1 MLTEFNQ
8 DGFIMGSD
16 TAGNKASTNFVA
28 WCWKAGN
35 GTTENND
42 GGISS
47 TVSVNQDAGFS
58 IVSYAGIGSNTNT
71 GHGLNKAPEW
81 IMFKALDDVYNWEV
95 YHHKTGATPHQ
106 ATLMLNS
113 SDATRNVL
121 HEAVTATTIPVT
133 HTYSGGSASGK
144 RMIAYCWYSV
154 EGYSKFGSFEGNND
168 PDGAFVYLGFKPAWV
183 MVKNTDTTNA
193 AHDWIIFDNKRHTF
207 NPIDAFLRANES
219 TVETTSGRNVIDFLS
234 NGFKAR
240 SSYGDFNSTESY
252 VYMAFAEMPFKYST
266 AR

>member
-1 MLTEFNQ
+1 MYLC
-8 DGFIMGSD
+8 
-16 TAGNKASTNFVA
+16 K
-28 WCWKAGN
+28 
-35 GTTENND
+35 
-42 GGISS
+42 
-47 TVSVNQDAGFS
+47 
-58 IVSYAGIGSNTNT
+58 AGIGSNTNT

-183 MVKNTDTTNA
+183 MVKNSGTAHAN
-193 AHDWIIFDNKRHTF
+193 HDWIIFDNKRHTF